1 MEKVRSWCGQPSDR
15 GRLKNRNRNIKMT
28 KCKTRT
34 QLFNGPLCRTT
45 QVSQYQKKHSPTRTN
60 PDHQTSFINFL
71 HLLWSTASSMFN
83 LCAWQSDWQPPGPSI
98 HSLHFS
104 MYSFYNSYPLITLPD
119 APFMQFDPVISC
131 LSLTICFAI
140 RKFSFWH
147 SESFKLF
154 AHSFCFV

>member
-28 KCKTRT
+28 KCNTRT

-60 PDHQTSFINFL
+60 PDHETSFINFL

-83 LCAWQSDWQPPGPSI
+83 LCAWQSDWQPPGPF
-98 HSLHFS
+98 HSFSSFLHVLLLQLVPFNHFTWC
-104 MYSFYNSYPLITLPD
+104 SFYAVWPSYILPFFSYLLCHSKIFILTLR
-119 APFMQFDPVISC
+119 VI
-131 LSLTICFAI
+131 
-140 RKFSFWH
+140 
-147 SESFKLF
+147 
-154 AHSFCFV
+154 